1 MLSGIRIG
9 AAVLVAAC
17 ITSSEAHASD
27 AVLEWN
33 QIALAATVTAGQS
46 AVPQIRSMAIVHV
59 AMHDAV
65 NLITRDYRTY
75 LGGGAK
81 PCGGSPEAAAIAAAH
96 RALVGLFSA
105 QMTQA
110 QMTQLNAS
118 RAASLAARGLSEA
131 DPGIELGEAVAAAV
145 LSLRA
150 NDGSA
155 QSQFPYIPADAGAPG
170 VWVPVGTAQP
180 VVPGWGKVTPWVI
193 EKVRRFRPEGPPS
206 LRSRRYARDY
216 NEVKEIG
223 AFNSPTRTPEQTE
236 IARFWLASPSLI
248 WNGVARQLVE
258 ARGTSL
264 SSTARVFALMY
275 LAAADASI
283 VCWDAKYTYNF
294 WRPIT
299 AIQQG
304 DTDGNDRT
312 DIDLSWAPLFP
323 TPQHPEYVSG
333 HATNSSAMA
342 TVLSFIYGDDPGVP
356 IVARSPTNLGFER
369 NWIQLSDGVEEVIDA
384 RVYSGIHY
392 RTSDEVGARVGH
404 AVARTVIRQVL
415 QPRRHRG
422 HDRD

>member
-9 AAVLVAAC
+9 AAVLAAAC
-17 ITSSEAHASD
+17 ITSSEARASD

-33 QIALAATVTAGQS
+33 QVALGATVTAGQS
-46 AVPQIRSMAIVHV
+46 PVVQIRTMAIVHV

-65 NLITRDYRTY
+65 NLITRDYKTY
-75 LGGGAK
+75 LGAGSMS
-81 PCGGSPEAAAIAAAH
+81 CGGSPEAAAIAAAH

-105 QMTQA
+105 ETQVK
-110 QMTQLNAS
+110 QLDAA

-145 LSLRA
+145 LSLRS

-155 QSQFPYIPADAGAPG
+155 QSQFPYLPPNAGAPG

-180 VVPGWGKVTPWVI
+180 LLPGWGKVTPWVI
-193 EKVRRFRPEGPPS
+193 KNARRFRPEGPPL

-216 NEVKEIG
+216 NEIQEIG
-223 AFNSPTRTPEQTE
+223 PLNSPTRTAEQTE

-258 ARGTSL
+258 ARGSDL
-264 SSTARVFALMY
+264 SSTARAFALMY

-283 VCWDAKYTYNF
+283 VCWDAKYTFNF

-299 AIQQG
+299 AIQHG
-304 DTDGNDRT
+304 DADGNDRT
-312 DIDLSWAPLFP
+312 AGDPSWAPLFP

-333 HATNSSAMA
+333 HSTNSSAMA
-342 TVLSFIYGDDPGVP
+342 TVLSFIFGDDPGVP
-356 IVARSPTNLGFER
+356 IVATSPTNLGFDR
-369 NWIQLSDGVEEVIDA
+369 HWTLLSDGVDEVIDA

-404 AVARTVIRQVL
+404 AVARSVL
-415 QPRRHRG
+415 TRVLRPRRHQG